1 MNVSWAKVRR
11 ARKQHCCCECLAT
24 IEPGEHYMETTGVWD
39 GRADRFRQC
48 LFCGELMSLASSH
61 PSVFHKEDA
70 PTFEGLFA
78 WLSNMA
84 DYGSSP
90 FDERR
95 LVQSIFPRVMVAR
108 AESSA
113 KWHARMAIE
122 RGRAIGYRWLGFHI
136 AGRTIAQ
143 RDMFRWKRAIG
154 AGALKTWNE
163 WASAPF
169 KPFLGSPLN
178 LVDGEGK

>member
-1 MNVSWAKVRR
+1 
-11 ARKQHCCCECLAT
+11 
-24 IEPGEHYMETTGVWD
+24 METTGVWD

-90 FDERR
+90 PPLDERR
-95 LVQSIFPRVMVAR
+95 LVQSLFPRVMAVR
-108 AESSA
+108 AESA
-113 KWHARMAIE
+113 ADWHARMAAS
-122 RGRAIGYRWLGFHI
+122 RGRVMGERWLGFHV
-136 AGRTIAQ
+136 AGRIIAQ
-143 RDMFRWKRAIG
+143 RDMFRWRRAVG
-154 AGALKTWNE
+154 AETGAF
-163 WASAPF
+163 A
-169 KPFLGSPLN
+169 
-178 LVDGEGK
+178 

>member
-11 ARKQHCCCECLAT
+11 ARKQHCCCECLAP

-61 PSVFHKEDA
+61 PSVFHEDDA
-70 PTFEGLFA
+70 PTFDGLFA
-78 WLSNMA
+78 WLSDMA
-84 DYGSSP
+84 ADEYMRAVADDDHTATTSSLS
-90 FDERR
+90 ERR
-95 LVQSIFPRVMVAR
+95 LVQSLFPRVMAAR

-136 AGRTIAQ
+136 AGRIIAQ
-143 RDMFRWKRAIG
+143 RDMFRWRRAVG
-154 AGALKTWNE
+154 AETG
-163 WASAPF
+163 ASA
-169 KPFLGSPLN
+169 
-178 LVDGEGK
+178 